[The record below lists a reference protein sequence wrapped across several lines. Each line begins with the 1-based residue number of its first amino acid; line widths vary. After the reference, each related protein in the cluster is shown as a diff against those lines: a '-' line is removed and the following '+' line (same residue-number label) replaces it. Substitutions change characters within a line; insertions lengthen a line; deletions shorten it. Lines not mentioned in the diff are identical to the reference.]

1 MMTLITNTKAMI
13 SMKNLMMVKNG
24 VIIID
29 GDNDQHDKVK
39 NYRHD
44 KVNIDQESSN
54 HYEK

>member
-1 MMTLITNTKAMI
+1 MTLITNTKAMI

-54 HYEK
+54 QHEK